1 MNKGLEKIMEFEG
14 QEIKVITDKGEV
26 LINLSNSAKVLG
38 LTTVG
43 TNGNLKIR
51 WKTKGVT
58 EKINKL
64 LQCTDVHQEKYVKEM
79 NYILNEIDESDDR
92 TQIFCSR
99 YLTSMLAMECHNEKA
114 MEYKSFLAK
123 LDESYS
129 KGELQNLDPNQFG
142 MMSQQMQM
150 MAQSMS
156 QIGQAFQNIE
166 KFVADSIISKD
177 AQINDMRDMVGFRDI
192 NTKKLSKLLKQHVEE
207 QYGHKVWATS
217 KEYIEAKEK
226 VFEHFDV
233 LTWEQLPITLY
244 QQARTYILTNF

>member
-1 MNKGLEKIMEFEG
+1 M
-14 QEIKVITDKGEV
+14 
-26 LINLSNSAKVLG
+26 
-38 LTTVG
+38 
-43 TNGNLKIR
+43 
-51 WKTKGVT
+51 
-58 EKINKL
+58 
-64 LQCTDVHQEKYVKEM
+64 HQEKYVKEM

-123 LDESYS
+123 LDENYS
-129 KGELQNLDPNQFG
+129 KGELKNLDPNQFG

-166 KFVADSIISKD
+166 KFVADSIVSKD
-177 AQINDMRDMVGFRDI
+177 TQINDMRDMIGFRDI

-207 QYGHKVWATS
+207 QCGHKVWATS

>member
-14 QEIKVITDKGEV
+14 QEIKVITDKGNE
-26 LINLSNSAKVLG
+26 LFNLVNSCKVLG
-38 LTTVG
+38 LTRNR
-43 TNGNLKIR
+43 NGNLLVR
-51 WKTKGVT
+51 WKDGTSSVL
-58 EKINKL
+58 NKL
-64 LQCTDVHQEKYVKEM
+64 HNILSDQNLGTQYIDEI
-79 NYILNEIDESDDR
+79 NYILDEIENSDDR
-92 TQIFCSR
+92 NSIYCSR
-99 YLTSMLAMECHNEKA
+99 YLTSRIAIECHSDKA
-114 MEYKSFLAK
+114 NAYKDWLCK
-123 LDESYS
+123 LDENYT
-129 KGELQNLDPNQFG
+129 KGELQNLDPNQFR

-166 KFVADSIISKD
+166 KFVADSITSKD
-177 AQINDMRDMVGFRDI
+177 LQINDMRDMIGFRDI